1 MIDVILVWK
10 EKKVKI
16 GKKKIFFNLDPKIFK
31 CALKNINL
39 EI

>member
-1 MIDVILVWK
+1 MIDIILVWK

-16 GKKKIFFNLDPKIFK
+16 GKKYFFNLDPKIFK
-31 CALKNINL
+31 CALENINL